1 MKTTR
6 FISVKEFG
14 VKYDIKSLKWVP
26 KTIEFMDRETGEQIS
41 KQGYYAEC
49 RTSKDE
55 IKTFSCSFNF
65 DPDKTVQVRIIE
77 EDNYPITFT
86 NDTRI
91 DASHLL

>member
-1 MKTTR
+1 MEIKR

-14 VKYDIKSLKWVP
+14 VKYNIKSLKWVP
-26 KTIEFMDRETGEQIS
+26 KTIEFTDKRTGEQVS

-49 RTSKDE
+49 RTSENE

-65 DPDKTVQVRIIE
+65 DPDKTVQVRIID
-77 EDNYPITFT
+77 EDDYPVTFT
-86 NDTRI
+86 NDARI